1 MQVRTVLNICVLS
14 LLIGGCIGHYRYESQ
29 GSVTKASGGTS
40 NALLYWYADD
50 GRLWYGKRY
59 QAVDSDLEMNIC
71 GATSKQ
77 FAPPEESN
85 KGLQLPS
92 KSGDQQIAR
101 FHSRGG
107 RVVNLPE
114 PKRLTPGS
122 SCGQISIAGKSV
134 STEDLT
140 AGEKPEVII
149 LCENQRKPERYPAIG
164 LYQFK
169 VITKTKVD
177 GNVPPESVCP
187 AP

>member
-1 MQVRTVLNICVLS
+1 
-14 LLIGGCIGHYRYESQ
+14 
-29 GSVTKASGGTS
+29 
-40 NALLYWYADD
+40 
-50 GRLWYGKRY
+50 LWYGKRY
-59 QAVDSDLEMNIC
+59 REVDSDLEMNIC

-101 FHSRGG
+101 FDSRGG

-114 PKRLTPGS
+114 PKRQTPGS
-122 SCGQISIAGKSV
+122 SCGQISIAGKAV
-134 STEDLT
+134 STVDLT

-149 LCENQRKPERYPAIG
+149 LCENQRKPNRYPAVG
-164 LYQFK
+164 RYEFK
-169 VITKTKVD
+169 AITKTKVD

-187 AP
+187 SP